1 MPGKRPAG
9 QRETTFLAPGA
20 APERSLAM
28 FDTYSDYDPIAPA
41 SGELLAEL
49 GLDVRQV
56 RDTLADDL
64 ARRCPDREAPA
75 DTSWR

>member
-20 APERSLAM
+20 APQRRPGM
-28 FDTYSDYDPIAPA
+28 FHLDSDYDPIAPT
-41 SGELLAEL
+41 SGELIAEL
-49 GLDVRQV
+49 GLDARAV